1 MRMHVLG
8 CGCMCWGQGGV
19 SFGTQQCP
27 TPQTRPS
34 QKRLTKKFKN
44 FIFLAVAAASGPRLA
59 SSFWTSV
66 GSSNVAIP
74 QSAAAVVVWREGR
87 GRDHSGVQQHQRK
100 QHAVGQ
106 QSKPQMQLQ
115 VIVRCKLQA
124 VLKQGPCKEPTKQPA
139 AACAGMAWVHRVQSS
154 CELQRT
160 HKHCML
166 AWINSWHASTPKDH
180 FTQGSWCA
188 AAYTRLGRG
197 CRHAFVNPK
206 LLLLQ
211 QLVVEGTLVLLQ
223 QLVVVEDGAAHKGP
237 ATVCRSA
244 MSRLL
249 MAAAVRTVQRARQ
262 TCRVL
267 R

>member
-1 MRMHVLG
+1 MHVLG
-8 CGCMCWGQGGV
+8 CACMCWGQGGV

-115 VIVRCKLQA
+115 GIVRCKLQA

-180 FTQGSWCA
+180 S
-188 AAYTRLGRG
+188 RRG
-197 CRHAFVNPK
+197 PGV
-206 LLLLQ
+206 LQ
-211 QLVVEGTLVLLQ
+211 LTHVLD
-223 QLVVVEDGAAHKGP
+223 E
-237 ATVCRSA
+237 
-244 MSRLL
+244 
-249 MAAAVRTVQRARQ
+249 AAVTHLSTQNCCCCSSLLWRAHCCYCSSLWWWKMELHTKGLPQ
-262 TCRVL
+262 SAAVP
-267 R
+267 